1 MEKKHNMKDY
11 FFNVASLGLNEAI
24 LLRQNTY
31 YHAMTKRLFSV
42 LVLSLTTKRNIR
54 RNTVVA
60 GIKLIISLNETN
72 VRRFL

>member
-11 FFNVASLGLNEAI
+11 FFNVASLDLNEAI
-24 LLRQNTY
+24 LLRKNTY
-31 YHAMTKRLFSV
+31 CHVMTKELFSV

-60 GIKLIISLNETN
+60 GIKLIISF
-72 VRRFL
+72 FL

>member
-1 MEKKHNMKDY
+1 MKDY

-31 YHAMTKRLFSV
+31 CHAITKSLFSV

>member
-1 MEKKHNMKDY
+1 MKDY
-11 FFNVASLGLNEAI
+11 FFNVAPLGLNEAI

-31 YHAMTKRLFSV
+31 CNVITERLFSV
-42 LVLSLTTKRNIR
+42 LVISLTTKRNIR